1 MIFWGSSLNSAC
13 QTLTVIR
20 IRWQHKKDVFL
31 GATWCSI
38 IGLSIILNSSK
49 KSVVPSKEAIKT
61 TPKTSFTPNTHDII
75 ATPLPRQQ
83 SYDASMGGTVHLP
96 IYDTKS
102 TFRGSVNIPFVPC
115 MVWGCFNIGHFQGLA
130 LVPGS
135 RSYCFQK
142 MQFFLPRL
150 VLSCQQGRLK
160 RPCSDSALL

>member
-83 SYDASMGGTVHLP
+83 SYDASMGRNGAFTNLRYKINLSWIGKYTVRP
-96 IYDTKS
+96 MYGMEIYPPFWSPLKGDIFNKYPTI
-102 TFRGSVNIPFVPC
+102 RCILELIIPRVPPFSL
-115 MVWGCFNIGHFQGLA
+115 WF
-130 LVPGS
+130 
-135 RSYCFQK
+135 
-142 MQFFLPRL
+142 
-150 VLSCQQGRLK
+150 
-160 RPCSDSALL
+160 